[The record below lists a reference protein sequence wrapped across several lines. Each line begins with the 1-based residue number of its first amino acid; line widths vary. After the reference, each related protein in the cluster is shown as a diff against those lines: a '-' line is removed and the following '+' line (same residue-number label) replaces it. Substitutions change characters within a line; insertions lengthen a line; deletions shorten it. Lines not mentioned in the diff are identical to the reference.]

1 MSQTTE
7 EIVEMLDDFDKDS
20 KALRKSIL
28 KLCWYMRGGLTLEE
42 AMIIGF
48 QDRELISEIISENL
62 KVTEETKMPF
72 F

>member
-7 EIVEMLDDFDKDS
+7 EIAEMLDDFDKDS

-42 AMIIGF
+42 AMTIGF

>member
-42 AMIIGF
+42 AMTIGF

>member
-1 MSQTTE
+1 MSQSNE
-7 EIVEMLDDFDKDS
+7 EIAEMLKDFDEDS

-42 AMIIGF
+42 AMTIGF
-48 QDRELISEIISENL
+48 QDRELISEIVDENL
-62 KVTEETKMPF
+62 EVTKETKLPF

>member
-1 MSQTTE
+1 LSQSNE
-7 EIVEMLDDFDKDS
+7 EIAEMLKDFDEDS

-42 AMIIGF
+42 AMTIGF
-48 QDRELISEIISENL
+48 QDRELISEIVDENL
-62 KVTEETKMPF
+62 EVTKETKLPF

>member
-1 MSQTTE
+1 LSQTTE
-7 EIVEMLDDFDKDS
+7 EIAEMLDDFDKDS

-42 AMIIGF
+42 AMTIGF